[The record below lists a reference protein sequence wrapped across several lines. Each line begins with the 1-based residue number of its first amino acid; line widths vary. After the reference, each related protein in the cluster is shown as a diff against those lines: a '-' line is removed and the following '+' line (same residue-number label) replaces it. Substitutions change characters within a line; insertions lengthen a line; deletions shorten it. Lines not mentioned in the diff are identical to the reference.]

1 MSRLRQITFVTIA
14 LVGISQIHTAIAFA
28 EIDRSWRPQLS
39 EKILLLPLKHM
50 NNAIEQDFSKS
61 GLARNMT
68 SVESQISDQVSAI
81 SELKKNLSLYS
92 EQEKIEARHQI
103 IVGKKSYIELLGK
116 QIDLKRTRLNTKLVL
131 LKRFDR
137 TLSRDVLEQKAE
149 SELRQLQQDA
159 KSRIESISAK
169 LREQIAME
177 PLTPETNFSKEFDK
191 NMLAI
196 NALKGAIANHRMQSQ
211 LGLDKG
217 ASKGDM
223 LRQLMLDAEADLAL
237 VEIETE
243 LLGHMAHLLSLD
255 AMALAEDVAI
265 TSFDVAAGGQT
276 YSSPSDAVKLFTQ

>member
-149 SELRQLQQDA
+149 SELRQLQQEA

-265 TSFDVAAGGQT
+265 TSFDVAAGGQI
-276 YSSPSDAVKLFTQ
+276 YSSPSDAVTLFTQ

>member
-14 LVGISQIHTAIAFA
+14 LVGISQIHTAIAYA

-265 TSFDVAAGGQT
+265 TSFDVAAGGQI
-276 YSSPSDAVKLFTQ
+276 YSSPSDAVTLFTQ

>member
-14 LVGISQIHTAIAFA
+14 LVGISQIHTAIAYA

-149 SELRQLQQDA
+149 SELRQLQQEA

-265 TSFDVAAGGQT
+265 TSFDVAAGGQI
-276 YSSPSDAVKLFTQ
+276 YSSPSDAVTLFTQ